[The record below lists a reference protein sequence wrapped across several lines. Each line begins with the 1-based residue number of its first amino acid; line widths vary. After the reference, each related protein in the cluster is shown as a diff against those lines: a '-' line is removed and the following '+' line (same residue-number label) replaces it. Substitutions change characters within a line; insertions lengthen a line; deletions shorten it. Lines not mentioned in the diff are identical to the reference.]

1 MKLVY
6 DIIMGFV
13 AFSAVAVLFA
23 SLIALASGCS
33 LYLPRRWSPMTLAT
47 HDNFPGWLSLI
58 ALDRQFPIEAI
69 RASRPAED
77 RHAQC
82 PGA

>member
-23 SLIALASGCS
+23 SLIALAI
-33 LYLPRRWSPMTLAT
+33 
-47 HDNFPGWLSLI
+47 WLLVVFAK
-58 ALDRQFPIEAI
+58 ALEPDDA
-69 RASRPAED
+69 
-77 RHAQC
+77 RH
-82 PGA
+82 P